1 MAKLKTDF
9 TKQQLTPVADIGE
22 KRNEEA
28 KRLGTFKNTTT
39 VSPSGHFSDAEPKT
53 QIDKFY
59 ETFASKERSHYG
71 A

>member
-9 TKQQLTPVADIGE
+9 TKQQLTPVADLGE

-28 KRLGTFKNTTT
+28 KRLGTFKNTDT
-39 VSPSGHFSDAEPKT
+39 VSPSGHFGSAEPDTK
-53 QIDKFY
+53 IDKFY
-59 ETFASKERSHYG
+59 ETFASKERSHY